1 VSPLLKV
8 TWRSPVSDLSSST
21 RQPLSGWAIRRVRAV
36 PVQRTETSP
45 PSTVTVRSRIGAEL
59 TALVWLL
66 LGGEGDR
73 ETVDVFD
80 AEGFEVVDAEGCV
93 VGVLDA
99 PWSDV
104 VVGVA
109 VLMASGGSALMLAL
123 VTSRPA
129 RSIANQ
135 AVADTPAT
143 ARSQIAATPTA
154 NRSFTR
160 MSTLCHFQ
168 GDTTA

>member
-1 VSPLLKV
+1 M
-8 TWRSPVSDLSSST
+8 
-21 RQPLSGWAIRRVRAV
+21 
-36 PVQRTETSP
+36 QRTETSP
-45 PSTVTVRSRIGAEL
+45 PSTLTVRSRTGAEL

-80 AEGFEVVDAEGCV
+80 TEGFEVVDAEGCV

-109 VLMASGGSALMLAL
+109 VLMASGGSALLLAL

-129 RSIANQ
+129 RSIANH

-143 ARSQIAATPTA
+143 ATSQIAAMPTA
-154 NRSFTR
+154 ERGLIT
-160 MSTLCHFQ
+160 MSSLCHL
-168 GDTTA
+168 GDHNPQRRAKPPYGVACSLWPQSC